1 MDGTGCQIEK
11 KVHIRRVDEKPLLLF
26 VNVSF
31 ACFQSVFFDHMLLH
45 QVFSVSHHV
54 LFFFPFTYLL
64 FYNNNNN
71 IMEPNVTSTKKQFHV
86 GWEGV
91 STSVPQPTLRRL
103 SLYPKSFHVGWAT
116 DVETGF
122 PLRGIVIPRRGM
134 LHLFLFF
141 FVFLSFSRRLLYSTE
156 VKWLGFH
163 CGVLSFPVVECCI
176 YFYFFLFFLVFH
188 DG

>member
-1 MDGTGCQIEK
+1 MMYISIG
-11 KVHIRRVDEKPLLLF
+11 
-26 VNVSF
+26 
-31 ACFQSVFFDHMLLH
+31 
-45 QVFSVSHHV
+45 
-54 LFFFPFTYLL
+54 YLQC
-64 FYNNNNN
+64 
-71 IMEPNVTSTKKQFHV
+71 TSAKKQFHV

-103 SLYPKSFHVGWAT
+103 SLYLKSFHVGWAT
-116 DVETGF
+116 DVETCF
-122 PLRGIVIPRRGM
+122 PLRGNVIPRRGM

-188 DG
+188 DGYCLQPKWNGGFHDGSVMQPKWNGGFFFFRFCYL